1 MRKSQAPDRAHPP
14 EMLRVVRAPDM
25 QRPNRVLERL
35 CLCLAGDK
43 AAAVAF
49 VESLTTDQSGSGV
62 QSVRAKV
69 RPPS

>member
-1 MRKSQAPDRAHPP
+1 M
-14 EMLRVVRAPDM
+14 
-25 QRPNRVLERL
+25 VLARM
-35 CLCLAGDK
+35 CLCAAGDK

-69 RPPS
+69 RPPSLAASGGLPR